1 MVKSVRSPMQKLLAM
16 LDNKDL
22 EIKALQKENAELRK
36 RLEAA
41 HVRNRDLRELL
52 SRQASEIVMKDR
64 PMQLLRQ
71 QLQN

>member
-1 MVKSVRSPMQKLLAM
+1 MKGVRSPMLKMQAM

-41 HVRNRDLRELL
+41 HARNRDLRELL
-52 SRQASEIVMKDR
+52 SRQASELVAKDR
-64 PMQLLRQ
+64 SMQLLRQ